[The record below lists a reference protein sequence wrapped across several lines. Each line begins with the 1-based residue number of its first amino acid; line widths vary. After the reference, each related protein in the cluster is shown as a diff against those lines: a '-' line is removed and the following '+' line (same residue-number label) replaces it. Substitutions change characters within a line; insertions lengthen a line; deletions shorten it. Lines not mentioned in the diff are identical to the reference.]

1 MSFVATMRRQGSFNS
16 GSRSWGCSLTH
27 LGFHLTHTKL
37 NTLCFWDQWLSKN
50 ENAPSPFG
58 TSNLWWHSKPD
69 GANKFHP
76 AVSLRSIFNQNDRI
90 TCCILLIYWL
100 GLILAVED
108 PFLVVV
114 RDSIIYGISLNPE
127 DKSNDAMV
135 PVAGLQ
141 NGYDVDFDDNEQI
154 IYWVEHP
161 VWYVPKNATFNI

>member
-1 MSFVATMRRQGSFNS
+1 M
-16 GSRSWGCSLTH
+16 
-27 LGFHLTHTKL
+27 
-37 NTLCFWDQWLSKN
+37 DQN
-50 ENAPSPFG
+50 Y
-58 TSNLWWHSKPD
+58 
-69 GANKFHP
+69 
-76 AVSLRSIFNQNDRI
+76 RI
-90 TCCILLIYWL
+90 TFCILLIYWL
-100 GLILAVED
+100 CLILAVED

-161 VWYVPKNATFNI
+161 V